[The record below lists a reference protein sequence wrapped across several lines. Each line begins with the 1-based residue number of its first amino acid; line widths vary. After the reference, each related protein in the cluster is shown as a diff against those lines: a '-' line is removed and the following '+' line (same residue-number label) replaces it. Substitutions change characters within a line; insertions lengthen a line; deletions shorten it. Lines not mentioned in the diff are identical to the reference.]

1 MFRPAAE
8 MSSNRADEAPRNGRP
23 TSRRSLLIV
32 LGVTFAAAAL
42 VLAVFAVYQLATW
55 PDVAALATSDPTTT
69 AFIES
74 YRKGADGKPAVR
86 WTWVPYEGISDHLK
100 RAVLVSEDL
109 EFFSHN
115 GFSTQE
121 IGAALRDTLEEGKP
135 LRGAS
140 TLTQQ
145 LAKNLWLTPSR
156 NPWRKAKEAILTFQ
170 LEANLS
176 KRRILE
182 LYLNVVELGPGVF
195 GAEAAAQRYFGT
207 SAAALSERQAAAL
220 AASLPRPSGW
230 HPESGSTTAS
240 RRTERILGRMAE
252 AGWLREL
259 L

>member
-1 MFRPAAE
+1 MEELKQRRRLRP
-8 MSSNRADEAPRNGRP
+8 PGP
-23 TSRRSLLIV
+23 ILV
-32 LGVTFAAAAL
+32 
-42 VLAVFAVYQLATW
+42 VLATALALLGAAFVVFSTYQLATW
-55 PDVAALATSDPTTT
+55 PDVAALAATAPETS
-69 AFIES
+69 AFMET
-74 YRKGADGKPAVR
+74 YRKGADGKPAIQ
-86 WTWVPYEGISDHLK
+86 WTWVPYERISDHLK

-109 EFFSHN
+109 EFFSHK

-156 NPWRKAKEAILTFQ
+156 NPWRKVKEAILTFQ

-195 GAEAAAQRYFGT
+195 GAEAGARRYFGT

-220 AASLPRPSGW
+220 AASLPRPRAW
-230 HPESGSTTAS
+230 HPEAGSKTAS
-240 RRTERILGRMAE
+240 RRTERILGRMAR
-252 AGWLREL
+252 ADWLREL